1 MTDDQLKLF
10 DFAEMPQPAVLK
22 EHLAAPGHFAIV
34 PLGLLAATDIAP
46 ATKLL
51 LASYCDRLRGATTWF
66 RRPAAIDDARRCG
79 LTTRTVRRARYEAV
93 RQGYM
98 MALAMPGGACG
109 FALTPRCQPVLRVGD
124 DGDVFLPGM
133 PGQGAAASGEA
144 ARPTTKRRR
153 AKASNA
159 PKASKSRPAKI
170 NTQHAA
176 GPTAAEIEARER
188 IKQQADAEAAAR
200 RDYFAS
206 LTAAQRDDYL
216 AQAFRHPFASDG
228 VGDIELLAAGLAW
241 KDRSDNDGI
250 SHIIQEE
257 DREKRGMAVDAE

>member
-1 MTDDQLKLF
+1 MTDQLKLF

-46 ATKLL
+46 ATKIL

-98 MALAMPGGACG
+98 MALAMPGGVCG

-124 DGDVFLPGM
+124 DGEIFI
-133 PGQGAAASGEA
+133 PGQGAAASCEA

-153 AKASNA
+153 AKAAN
-159 PKASKSRPAKI
+159 ASKSRPAKI

-188 IKQQADAEAAAR
+188 IKQQAAADAAAR
-200 RDYFAS
+200 RDHFAALS
-206 LTAAQRDDYL
+206 AAERDKYL
-216 AQAFRHPFASDG
+216 AAAFRHPFAGDG

-250 SHIIQEE
+250 SHITKDE
-257 DREKRGMAVDAE
+257 DREKRGVAVDAE